1 MANHYVKKEEYSTTD
16 VAVVML
22 PFPAHGHMG
31 PLLNFTSR
39 LVSAATI
46 SLYFAGTSREIRR
59 TMDRAHGWDPSSAAN
74 IHFHEFPTT
83 PSLLPNTTI
92 LVGGIKQMRDPVYT
106 FVKQL
111 STQYRRVVVV
121 YDYLMSYLVQDIN
134 HHSIQ
139 NSEAYRFHAMSD
151 CFSFCFHHKI
161 STTDQPDDHDQ
172 LPPEAAEIL
181 KVTPSLDDC
190 FDDLEFYRMVEGA
203 TKVFSGDIYNSNR
216 KVEPLFLDLLEKR
229 KVGGAEKVW
238 ALGPFIPVSVPGIRV
253 SRTRHESL
261 DWLDKQEPDSVVFVA
276 FGTAVSIS
284 DKQIREIALGLER
297 SEQKFIWV
305 LRDADNDD
313 SNANEGTKLSRLPL
327 GFEDRVKERG
337 MVVRDWAPQLEIL
350 GHSATGGFLSHCGWN
365 SCWEGIS
372 HGLAMATWPFAFDNP
387 SNAVFVTKVLKIG
400 VEVLDW
406 KHREEIVSADTVEKA
421 LRTLMAS
428 EEGEKIRKRAKELG
442 NTVKQSLM
450 ESGNEMDLFIAHIT
464 R

>member
-1 MANHYVKKEEYSTTD
+1 MANHYVKKEEYSITD

-31 PLLNFTSR
+31 PLLNFAGR

-59 TMDRAHGWDPSSAAN
+59 AMDRAHGWDPSSSAN

-83 PSLLPNTTI
+83 PSLLPNITT
-92 LVGGIKQMRDPVYT
+92 LVGEIKQMRDPVYT

-139 NSEAYRFHAMSD
+139 NSEAYRFHAVSD
-151 CFSFCFHHKI
+151 CFSFCFHHKM
-161 STTDQPDDHDQ
+161 STTDQPDDHDQLDQ

-181 KVTPSLDDC
+181 KVTPSLDDS
-190 FDDLEFYRMVEGA
+190 FGDPEFYCMVEGA

-216 KVEPLFLDLLEKR
+216 KIEPLFLDLLEKR
-229 KVGGAEKVW
+229 KLGGAEKVW
-238 ALGPFIPVSVPGIRV
+238 AL
-253 SRTRHESL
+253 
-261 DWLDKQEPDSVVFVA
+261 
-276 FGTAVSIS
+276 
-284 DKQIREIALGLER
+284 
-297 SEQKFIWV
+297 
-305 LRDADNDD
+305 
-313 SNANEGTKLSRLPL
+313 
-327 GFEDRVKERG
+327 
-337 MVVRDWAPQLEIL
+337 
-350 GHSATGGFLSHCGWN
+350 
-365 SCWEGIS
+365 
-372 HGLAMATWPFAFDNP
+372 
-387 SNAVFVTKVLKIG
+387 VLKIG

-406 KHREEIVSADTVEKA
+406 EHREEIVSADTVDKA

-428 EEGEKIRKRAKELG
+428 EEGEKIRKRAKDLG
-442 NTVKQSLM
+442 NTVKHSLM
-450 ESGNEMDLFIAHIT
+450 ESGNEMDLFIAQIA